1 MFVLADVET
10 RGWGDVGAIIN
21 VVAAVIAG
29 GWMASW
35 DIVVISSVDV
45 MGCIK
50 GGEVCG
56 ACILEA

>member
-1 MFVLADVET
+1 VFALADVET
-10 RGWGDVGAIIN
+10 RGWGDVGAVIN

-29 GWMASW
+29 GWTAGW
-35 DIVVISSVDV
+35 DIVVIASVDV
-45 MGCIK
+45 MGRVE